1 MSNGGTP
8 LNPTMKNPLDGIP
21 SLDII
26 VRFYPTANAVNIT
39 VPDGLQGFVVLG
51 LLEQA
56 KALYYENFRAM
67 QKEQRILVPTGPVPK
82 IAS

>member
-1 MSNGGTP
+1 MNNG
-8 LNPTMKNPLDGIP
+8 NPTVKNPLDGLP

-39 VPDGLQGFVVLG
+39 VPVELQGFAVLG

-56 KALYYENFRAM
+56 KLMYNENFRAQ
-67 QKEQRILVPTGPVPK
+67 QKDSRILVPTGPVPK
-82 IAS
+82 IS